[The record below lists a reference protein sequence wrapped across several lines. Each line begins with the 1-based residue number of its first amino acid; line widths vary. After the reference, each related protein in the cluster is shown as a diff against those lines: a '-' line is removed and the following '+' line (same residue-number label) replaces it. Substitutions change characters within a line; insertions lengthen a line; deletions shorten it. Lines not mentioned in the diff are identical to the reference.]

1 MDYILPVNNYEN
13 EKAEQLRQEKRKS
26 IEIWCKPL
34 SVQEVQPG
42 DDANFQ
48 SSYYDDVVSSIS
60 LVSNM
65 WVKQMVF
72 EQAGDVHPGHAHTF
86 DHQTLLAR
94 GSVEVNANG
103 QKTIFT
109 APTIIYIKA
118 GIKHGM
124 VAMEDKTV
132 VYCLHPL
139 RDGEHVEDII
149 DPKSIPNGVMP
160 LMESMPKQL
169 IPVDKV

>member
-1 MDYILPVNNYEN
+1 MEKIMDEN
-13 EKAEQLRQEKRKS
+13 EKAQKLRDDKRKS
-26 IEIWCKPL
+26 IETWCRPI

-42 DDANFQ
+42 DDPNFV
-48 SSYYDDVVSSIS
+48 SNYYDDVVSSIS
-60 LVSNM
+60 LVSNL

-72 EQAGDVHPGHAHTF
+72 ESAGDVHPGHAHTF

-94 GSVEVNANG
+94 GSVEINANG
-103 QKTIFT
+103 QKTVFT

-124 VAMEDKTV
+124 VALEDKTI

-139 RDGEHVEDII
+139 RGSDQVGDII

-160 LMESMPKQL
+160 LIESMPKEL
-169 IPVDKV
+169 IPVDML

>member
-1 MDYILPVNNYEN
+1 MELNNYEN
-13 EKAEQLRQEKRKS
+13 EKVEQLRQEKRKS
-26 IEIWCKPL
+26 IEVWCKPL

-42 DDANFQ
+42 NDENFT
-48 SSYYDDVVSSIS
+48 SGYYDDVVSSIS
-60 LVSNM
+60 LVSNL

-103 QKTIFT
+103 QKTTFT

-118 GIKHGM
+118 GIKHGL
-124 VAMEDKTV
+124 VALEDKTV

-139 RDGEHVEDII
+139 RDGEQVGDII
-149 DPKSIPNGVMP
+149 DTKSIPNGVMP
-160 LMESMPKQL
+160 LIDSMPKEL
-169 IPVDKV
+169 IPVDLL